1 MTPSELTLL
10 FLGFTLGVF
19 AMTLTGVIDSYAD
32 IRRSRI
38 HAERALARHRKWLA
52 TDGWREILTVREHA

>member
-19 AMTLTGVIDSYAD
+19 AMTVTGVIDAYAD
-32 IRRSRI
+32 IRTARHR
-38 HAERALARHRKWLA
+38 AERVLARHRKWIA
-52 TDGWREILTVREHA
+52 TDRWREALTTQERA